1 MKKPYSKP
9 LSTEHLIIRRRPDN
23 PDRKRGRERERRS
36 SSSCGRAAV
45 RRMDT
50 THGAALWLIEFGDY
64 ECPFCRR
71 SHPALQNLIA
81 ANPGLT
87 VGYRHYPLNDIHPVA
102 DAAARAAICAEFQ
115 GRFPEIHS
123 LLLTT
128 TDWADAKDWARLA
141 ERVGISDLAEFRRCL
156 TSEAVVQRLEEDRA
170 LAEALGVTG
179 TPTFFYRYGSRR
191 GYLDEVQLTELL
203 ESTRRKG
210 GE

>member
-1 MKKPYSKP
+1 
-9 LSTEHLIIRRRPDN
+9 
-23 PDRKRGRERERRS
+23 
-36 SSSCGRAAV
+36 
-45 RRMDT
+45 MDT

-102 DAAARAAICAEFQ
+102 DAAARAAICTEFQ